1 MAEKLRIGTVRFL
14 NAWPL
19 VFGLKDRADVELRAE
34 VPSALGPMLARGEV
48 DVALAPSIE
57 YFRLA
62 SEGAERARA
71 AGALESGTGI
81 LPVVSDRLEA
91 CSTHR
96 VALVVLPVA
105 AIGSRGA
112 IGSVKLF
119 GFAEQDRLRRVL
131 LDPASRTSNA
141 LARVLVVRRLGCTP
155 HFVMPEEIGLT
166 PPRPPD
172 AEVVIGDRA
181 LTAERPGAK
190 WVRDLG
196 EEWHRFMRL
205 PFVYAFWMARTDAPL
220 GRLTEM
226 LAAARDRGLA
236 ARESIAEKAARELGL
251 PGDVARRYLLDEVR
265 YGFGPKEQ
273 EGLRAFYRMAAEEG
287 LAPEG
292 VRLNLVK
299 P

>member
-71 AGALESGTGI
+71 AGALRGAHAGF
-81 LPVVSDRLEA
+81 
-91 CSTHR
+91 
-96 VALVVLPVA
+96 VVLPVA

-112 IGSVKLF
+112 ISSVKLF

-226 LAAARDRGLA
+226 LAEARDRGLA
-236 ARESIAEKAARELGL
+236 ARESIAGEAARELGL

-292 VRLNLVK
+292 VRLNLVR
-299 P
+299 

>member
-1 MAEKLRIGTVRFL
+1 MAEKLRVGTVRFL

-71 AGALESGTGI
+71 AGALRGAHAGF
-81 LPVVSDRLEA
+81 
-91 CSTHR
+91 
-96 VALVVLPVA
+96 VALPVA

-190 WVRDLG
+190 WVHDLG

-226 LAAARDRGLA
+226 LAEARDRGLA
-236 ARESIAEKAARELGL
+236 ARESIAEEAAHELGL
-251 PGDVARRYLLDEVR
+251 PGDVARRYLLDQVR

-292 VRLNLVK
+292 VRLNLVR
-299 P
+299 

>member
-1 MAEKLRIGTVRFL
+1 MAAKIRVGTVRFL

-19 VFGLKDRADVELRAE
+19 VFGLRDREDVDLRSE
-34 VPSALGPMLARGEV
+34 VPSALGPLLARGEV

-62 SEGAERARA
+62 ADGTERTRAAEAPRGARA
-71 AGALESGTGI
+71 GF
-81 LPVVSDRLEA
+81 
-91 CSTHR
+91 
-96 VALVVLPVA
+96 VALPVA

-112 IGSVKLF
+112 IGSAKLF

-141 LARVLVVRRLGCTP
+141 LARVLVIRRFGCTP
-155 HFVMPEEIGLT
+155 HFVMPDQIGPT
-166 PPRPPD
+166 PSRPPD

-181 LTAERPGAK
+181 LAAERPEAL

-196 EEWHRFMRL
+196 EEWHRFVRL
-205 PFVYAFWMARTDAPL
+205 PFVYAFWMARADAPL
-220 GRLTEM
+220 AYLMALLTE
-226 LAAARDRGLA
+226 ARDRGLA
-236 ARESIAEKAARELGL
+236 ARESIAEEGARAIGIPAEAA
-251 PGDVARRYLLDEVR
+251 ARYLLEQVR

-273 EGLRAFYRMAAEEG
+273 AGLRAFYRMAAEEG

-292 VRLNLVK
+292 VRLSVVR
-299 P
+299 

>member
-71 AGALESGTGI
+71 AGALRGAHAGF
-81 LPVVSDRLEA
+81 
-91 CSTHR
+91 
-96 VALVVLPVA
+96 VVLPVA

-226 LAAARDRGLA
+226 LAEARDRGLA

>member
-71 AGALESGTGI
+71 AGALRGAHAGF
-81 LPVVSDRLEA
+81 
-91 CSTHR
+91 
-96 VALVVLPVA
+96 VALPVA

-112 IGSVKLF
+112 ISSVKLF

-190 WVRDLG
+190 WVHDLG

-226 LAAARDRGLA
+226 LAEARDRGLA
-236 ARESIAEKAARELGL
+236 ARESIAEEAARELGL
-251 PGDVARRYLLDEVR
+251 PGDVARRYLLDQVR
-265 YGFGPKEQ
+265 YGFGPKEL

-292 VRLNLVK
+292 VRLNLVR
-299 P
+299 

>member
-1 MAEKLRIGTVRFL
+1 MAEKLRVGTVRFL

-71 AGALESGTGI
+71 AGALRGAHAGF
-81 LPVVSDRLEA
+81 
-91 CSTHR
+91 
-96 VALVVLPVA
+96 VALPVA

-190 WVRDLG
+190 WVHDLG

-226 LAAARDRGLA
+226 LAEARDRGLA
-236 ARESIAEKAARELGL
+236 ARESIAEEAAHELGL

>member
-71 AGALESGTGI
+71 AGALRGAHAGF
-81 LPVVSDRLEA
+81 
-91 CSTHR
+91 
-96 VALVVLPVA
+96 VALPVA

-226 LAAARDRGLA
+226 LAEARDRGLA

-292 VRLNLVK
+292 VRLRLAR

>member
-71 AGALESGTGI
+71 AGALRGAHAGF
-81 LPVVSDRLEA
+81 
-91 CSTHR
+91 
-96 VALVVLPVA
+96 VVLPVA

>member
-71 AGALESGTGI
+71 AGALRGAHAGF
-81 LPVVSDRLEA
+81 
-91 CSTHR
+91 
-96 VALVVLPVA
+96 VALPVA

-190 WVRDLG
+190 WVHDLG
-196 EEWHRFMRL
+196 AEWHRFMRL

-226 LAAARDRGLA
+226 LAEARDRGLA
-236 ARESIAEKAARELGL
+236 ARESIAEEAARELGL
-251 PGDVARRYLLDEVR
+251 PGDVARRYLLDQVR

-292 VRLNLVK
+292 VRLNLVR
-299 P
+299 